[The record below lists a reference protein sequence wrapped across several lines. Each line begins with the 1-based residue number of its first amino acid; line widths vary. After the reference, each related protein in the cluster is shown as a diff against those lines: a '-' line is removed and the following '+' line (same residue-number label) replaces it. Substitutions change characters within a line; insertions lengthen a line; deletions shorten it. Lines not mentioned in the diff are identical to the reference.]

1 MKMTISATL
10 VAWSPMRS
18 RRGVRRGWHSV
29 RVSPGGLTAG
39 RGAVTL
45 PGLIMWGRAR
55 LAFITFGIIGMT
67 ASSVGALERAEVPD
81 KYKWNLGDLY
91 PSEAAWTKAK
101 DALAKRVP
109 EMAKHKGRLGKS
121 ANDLRAALQDMFD
134 ADLELSRLMV
144 YANGLSDED
153 VRAARPREMKQAAE
167 ELATAM
173 AAASSWVRPEIL
185 TLDPGKLRKWMA
197 QDKKLAPY
205 RVFLEETLRRKPHTL
220 GVGEEKIAAE
230 AGDLERAGGDVHGVL
245 SNADLPYPTIK
256 LSTGETVRL
265 DASAY
270 TLHRQARARAD
281 RDKVFSAFFGA
292 LKTYE
297 RTMGATLAATVKAHL
312 FEKRIRKFDTALEAA
327 LFTDNIPPA
336 VYKQLLADVHR
347 SLPTLH
353 RYLGLRKRML
363 GLDTL
368 RYQDLYVPLVGSVD
382 LHFQPDE
389 ARQITLDALAPLG
402 PAYIETLRKGF
413 ESHWTDFLPSTG
425 KRSGAYSTGVYG
437 VHPYQLLN
445 FNGRYEDLTTLAHES
460 GHSMHTFLSYA
471 GQPYPTA
478 EYPIFVAEV
487 ASTFNENLLIHYMLD
502 RAKDDSTRLF
512 LLGTLLDG
520 LRTTL
525 FRQTHF
531 AEFELA
537 FHEQAERGEPL
548 TGENLSKRYL
558 ELARVYYGHA
568 QKVCQ
573 VDEVLATE
581 WAYVPHFYYNFYVY
595 QYATSMIASTSL
607 ARAVR
612 EEARAGKTAR
622 RDAYLK
628 MLSAGSSK
636 YAIDLLKDAG
646 VDMTTSA
653 PFDSAIAEMNAT
665 MDEIEQI
672 LQRKK

>member
-1 MKMTISATL
+1 MGRKRL
-10 VAWSPMRS
+10 VLVCF
-18 RRGVRRGWHSV
+18 GV
-29 RVSPGGLTAG
+29 
-39 RGAVTL
+39 
-45 PGLIMWGRAR
+45 
-55 LAFITFGIIGMT
+55 IGMT
-67 ASSVGALERAEVPD
+67 AAAAIGAAERKDVPNQ
-81 KYKWNLGDLY
+81 YKWNLADLY

-101 DALAKRVP
+101 EDVAKRIP
-109 EMAKHKGRLGKS
+109 ELAKHKGRLGKS
-121 ANDLRAALQDMFD
+121 PKDLLAALTAMFD
-134 ADLELSRLMV
+134 IDQQLSRLSV
-144 YANGLSDED
+144 YANALSDED

-167 ELATAM
+167 ELATAYL
-173 AAASSWVRPEIL
+173 AASSWVRPEIL
-185 TLDPGKLRKWMA
+185 TLDAAKVRKWVA
-197 QDKKLAPY
+197 QEKKLAPY
-205 RVFLEETLRRKPHTL
+205 RVFLEETFRRKPHTL
-220 GVGEEKIAAE
+220 NAGEERVTAE
-230 AGDLERAGGDVHGVL
+230 AGELERAGHEVHGVL

-281 RDKVFSAFFGA
+281 RDKVFASFFGA

-297 RTMGATLAATVKAHL
+297 RTMGATLAAGVKAHL
-312 FEKRIRKFDTALEAA
+312 FEKRVRHFDTALQSA
-327 LFTDNIPPA
+327 LFNDNIPVA

-353 RYLGLRKRML
+353 RYLTLRKRML

-368 RYQDLYVPLVGSVD
+368 RYQDLYVPLVASVD
-382 LHFQPDE
+382 MRFKPDE

-402 PAYIETLRKGF
+402 KAYTDALAKGF
-413 ESHWTDFLPSTG
+413 ESHWTDYLPSTG

-445 FNGRYEDLTTLAHES
+445 FNNRYEDLTTLAHES

-471 GQPYPTA
+471 AQPFPTSD
-478 EYPIFVAEV
+478 YPIFVAEV

-502 RAKDDSTRLF
+502 RAKDDATRLF

-525 FRQTHF
+525 FRQTQF

-548 TGENLSKRYL
+548 TGENLSKLYL
-558 ELARVYYGHA
+558 QIARDYYGHA
-568 QKVCQ
+568 RKVCQ
-573 VDEVLATE
+573 VDDLLAIE

-595 QYATSMIASTSL
+595 QYATSMVASTSL

-612 EEARAGKTAR
+612 EEAKTGKTAH

-628 MLSAGSSK
+628 MLSSGSSK
-636 YAIDLLKDAG
+636 YAIELLKDAG

-653 PFDSAIAEMNAT
+653 PFDAAIAEMNGT
-665 MDEIEQI
+665 MDEMDKIRARQPKPAPK
-672 LQRKK
+672 RP